1 MFESRSHGT
10 AKIMMNTMISASTG
24 GISALF
30 IRPLIMRTR
39 VTWDLSAV
47 CNGILTGLV
56 SITGVCDNTEI
67 WYSAIIGIIAS
78 LFYSLGCKLLLKA
91 QVDDPLEATPV
102 HGFGGI
108 WGLIAVAIFDNKNGI
123 VSNGTN
129 KVNFVGAQFAGM
141 FTIITWTSL
150 LSFLFFYIM
159 KRMNLLRVVDF
170 EEILGLDYVEMGSM
184 NKMFIEKINR
194 IKMEAEYEEDRRK
207 ITRRNYMIQ
216 QDHRESDF
224 NVLEETDRQSIKVN
238 SPKRK
243 FEKKEI

>member
-1 MFESRSHGT
+1 M
-10 AKIMMNTMISASTG
+10 
-24 GISALF
+24 
-30 IRPLIMRTR
+30 
-39 VTWDLSAV
+39 
-47 CNGILTGLV
+47 
-56 SITGVCDNTEI
+56 
-67 WYSAIIGIIAS
+67 
-78 LFYSLGCKLLLKA
+78 
-91 QVDDPLEATPV
+91 
-102 HGFGGI
+102 
-108 WGLIAVAIFDNKNGI
+108 AIFDNKNGI

-207 ITRRNYMIQ
+207 ITRRNYMI
-216 QDHRESDF
+216 
-224 NVLEETDRQSIKVN
+224 
-238 SPKRK
+238 
-243 FEKKEI
+243 